1 MPEQD
6 RVIYL
11 ADIPRVQ
18 AALRDADVAIRFE
31 DRTTS
36 FADLDAQSNQV
47 AAALIEAG
55 AGVGA
60 RVSVLSKNHDHW
72 YPLMFGAAK
81 ARACLAPINCRL
93 APPEIAYILQDAA
106 PAVLFVGAD
115 FLELA
120 RGVAATL
127 PAPPLLVALYGEGA
141 GYTNF
146 EAWRDAAAPLAI
158 PPAPQ
163 DDDDV
168 LQLYTSGTT
177 GRPKGVVL
185 SNHNYRAFLGQIGK
199 VDGFS
204 YAPGE
209 AVMIVMPLFHVA
221 GTNVSF
227 SALAQGSG
235 VVLVADFNPAAA
247 MTMMADDQ
255 IAHAFL
261 APAMILMMLQAPGAG
276 AFKFPNLRTIA
287 YGAAPISEDVLKR
300 AQATF
305 GCGFVQFYG
314 MTESVGAGTY
324 LSPADHALPGKL
336 TSCGR
341 AWPGMEVMVVDA
353 EGAPAPDGVI
363 GEIVFKGDMVMKEY
377 WGNPQATTE
386 AVVAGWLHTGDAGLR
401 DADGYFYI
409 HDRMKDMIVTGG
421 ENVYP
426 AEVENAIHG
435 CPGVADVA
443 VISVPSERWG
453 EEVKAI
459 IVPTPGAPPP
469 TEEAVIGWA
478 RARIAAFKAPKS
490 IAFIDALPRNA
501 SGKILRRELRAPY
514 WAGRGRAVG

>member
-1 MPEQD
+1 MSE
-6 RVIYL
+6 VGAITYL

-18 AALRDADVAIRFE
+18 AVARGAAVAVAFEGHTTTFAQLDARSDRLADALRAV
-31 DRTTS
+31 
-36 FADLDAQSNQV
+36 
-47 AAALIEAG
+47 G
-55 AGVGA
+55 AGPGS
-60 RVSVLSKNHDHW
+60 RVAVLSKNHDSW
-72 YPLMFGAAK
+72 YELMFGAAK

-106 PAVLFVGAD
+106 PTVLFVGAD
-115 FLELA
+115 FLVLA
-120 RGVAATL
+120 RSVAATL
-127 PAPPLLVALYGEGA
+127 DNPPILVALYGDHSDFAHYE
-141 GYTNF
+141 T
-146 EAWRDAAAPLAI
+146 WRDGAPKAKTPI
-158 PPAPQ
+158 SPQ
-163 DDDDV
+163 DDDDL

-185 SNHNYRAFLGQIGK
+185 SNRNYRSFLGEIPQ

-204 YAPGE
+204 YAPE
-209 AVMIVMPLFHVA
+209 ETVMIVMPLFHVA

-227 SALAQGSG
+227 AALAQGSS
-235 VVLVADFNPAAA
+235 VALVADFNPAAA
-247 MTMMADDQ
+247 LEMMVNDR

-261 APAMILMMLQAPGAG
+261 APAMILMMLQSPGAG
-276 AFKFPNLRTIA
+276 ALKFPFLRTIS
-287 YGAAPISEDVLKR
+287 YGAAPISEDVLSR

-324 LSPADHALPGKL
+324 LSPAAHALPGKL

-341 AWPGMEVMVVDA
+341 AWPGMQVKVVDPAGA
-353 EGAPAPDGVI
+353 EVDDGVI
-363 GEIVFKGDMVMKEY
+363 GEIVSKGEMVMKGY
-377 WGNPQATTE
+377 WNNPSATAET
-386 AVVAGWLHTGDAGLR
+386 VVDGWLHTGDAGLR
-401 DADGYFYI
+401 DADGFFYI
-409 HDRMKDMIVTGG
+409 HDRMKDMIVSGG

-459 IVPTPGAPPP
+459 IVAMPGTAP
-469 TEEAVIGWA
+469 TEEAVIAWA
-478 RARIAAFKAPKS
+478 RAHIAAFKAPKS
-490 IAFIDALPRNA
+490 IAFIDVLPRNA

-514 WAGRGRAVG
+514 WAGRERAVG

>member
-1 MPEQD
+1 MADPTT
-6 RVIYL
+6 YL

-18 AALRDADVAIRFE
+18 AKARGASPAVNFDGAVTTFAQL
-31 DRTTS
+31 DR
-36 FADLDAQSNQV
+36 QSDQV
-47 AAALIEAG
+47 AAALA
-55 AGVGA
+55 AHGVGQGA
-60 RVSVLSKNHDHW
+60 RVAVLAKNHANW
-72 YPLMFGAAK
+72 YQIMFGAAK

-93 APPEIAYILQDAA
+93 AAPEIAYILADAA
-106 PAVLFVGAD
+106 PAILFVGTD
-115 FLELA
+115 FLEMA
-120 RGVAATL
+120 SEVAARCEK
-127 PAPPLLVALYGEGA
+127 PPVLVALSGEHA
-141 GYTNF
+141 GFADF
-146 EAWRDAAAPLAI
+146 EAWRDAAAPI
-158 PPAPQ
+158 TPAVPH

-185 SNHNYRAFLGQIGK
+185 SNRNYRSFLTQISQ

-204 YAPGE
+204 YAPDE
-209 AVMIVMPLFHVA
+209 TVMIVMPLFHVA

-227 SALAQGSG
+227 SALAQGSTA
-235 VVLVADFNPAAA
+235 VLVTDFNPVAALE
-247 MTMMADDQ
+247 MMVNDQ

-261 APAMILMMLQAPGAG
+261 APAMILMMLQSPGAG
-276 AFKFPNLRTIA
+276 ELKFPHLRTIA
-287 YGAAPISEDVLKR
+287 YGAAPISEDVLSR

-324 LSPADHALPGKL
+324 LSPKEHGLSGKL

-341 AWPGMEVMVVDA
+341 AWPGLEVKVVGPD
-353 EGAPAPDGVI
+353 GADVPDGVL
-363 GEIVFKGDMVMKEY
+363 GEIVSKGEMVMKGY
-377 WGNPQATTE
+377 WNNPIATAET
-386 AVVAGWLHTGDAGLR
+386 VVNGWLHTGDAGLR
-401 DADGYFYI
+401 DAEGFFYI
-409 HDRMKDMIVTGG
+409 HDRMKDMIVSGG

-459 IVPTPGAPPP
+459 IVPVPGAAPS
-469 TEEAVIGWA
+469 EEAVIAWA

-490 IAFIDALPRNA
+490 IAFVDALPRNA

-514 WAGRGRAVG
+514 WAGKDRAVG